1 MDIRQGDIY
10 WAQAE
15 PPDGAGESL
24 PHPQVVVQAD
34 ALNGSRISSVVV
46 CGLTTNLT
54 RAGWPGN
61 VLLEAGEAN
70 LPRQSV
76 VLVSQASVVEKA
88 ALGEYIGTLA
98 PERVR
103 QILAGMAFVQSLS
116 QRPDA

>member
-10 WAQAE
+10 WAQVNSPQGAE
-15 PPDGAGESL
+15 GGPA
-24 PHPQVVVQAD
+24 HPQVVVQAD
-34 ALNGSRISSVVV
+34 VLNRSRIPSVVV

-70 LPRQSV
+70 LPRQSIV
-76 VLVSQASVVEKA
+76 VVSQVSVIEKA
-88 ALGEYIGTLA
+88 RLGAYIGALS

-103 QILAGMAFVQSLS
+103 QILAGMQFVQSIS
-116 QRPDA
+116 ERPDP